1 VRAGQFDIEEV
12 STIIGPYRRRK
23 NLVNKDINIPI
34 NGAIMKFKSSN
45 IYRKLL
51 SLGFTLAISSGVV
64 SAQALERAAAGI
76 NPAAIQAAVDQFR
89 ADLGPNNGIGGSFTT
104 GRREI
109 NWDGVPNGVASPN
122 PISGDFFNVNS
133 PRGAIFTS
141 TSGPVLTGGPLQP
154 FQISSTV
161 ASGVPVRFGNINP
174 TYTNEF
180 QAFSGERLFTT
191 TRGSNVVEIA
201 FRIPGTDIPATV
213 TGFGAVF
220 TDIDSRST
228 IMQFYDDK
236 GNLLFTPHGP
246 VEGIDKGLSF
256 QGVSYNDGTRI
267 SKVVIVLGNVP
278 LSAGTTDGA
287 GDIFDVVAM
296 DDFIYGEPRAA
307 EFHSGDAD
315 GDGVADA
322 RVFRPSTGTWF
333 TLNSGSNTVS
343 TEQFGFNGDVPI
355 DGDFDGDRRA
365 DLAVFR
371 PSEGVWFVK
380 GSSNGSFITQSLG
393 QNGDRPV
400 AGDYDK
406 DGKTDIAVWRPANG
420 NYFVLRSKDNRSSF
434 FAFPF
439 GTNGDIPVQGGAQ

>member
-1 VRAGQFDIEEV
+1 M
-12 STIIGPYRRRK
+12 K
-23 NLVNKDINIPI
+23 NAILLGSFFLLAFIN
-34 NGAIMKFKSSN
+34 
-45 IYRKLL
+45 L
-51 SLGFTLAISSGVV
+51 TLDV
-64 SAQALERAAAGI
+64 SAQAIKREAVGAT
-76 NPAAIQAAVDQFR
+76 PAAIQAAVDQFR
-89 ADLGPNNGIGGSFTT
+89 ADLGPLNPNNGQSFTS

-109 NWDGVPNGVASPN
+109 NWDGVGDNFASPN

-133 PRGAIFTS
+133 PRGLITTS

-154 FQISSTV
+154 FQISSNA

-180 QAFSGERLFTT
+180 KAFSGERIFTT

-220 TDIDSRST
+220 TDVDSRST

-236 GNLLFTPHGP
+236 GKLLFTPNGP
-246 VEGIDKGLSF
+246 IPEFDKGLSF

-267 SKVVIVLGNVP
+267 SRVVLVLGNVP
-278 LSAGTTDGA
+278 LSAGTTDGQ

-296 DDFIYGEPRAA
+296 DDFIYGEPRSA
-307 EFHSGDAD
+307 EFHSGDVD

-322 RVFRPSTGTWF
+322 RVFRPTSGTWF

-343 TEQFGFNGDVPI
+343 IDRFGAEGDVPV

-365 DLAVFR
+365 DVALYR
-371 PSEGVWFVK
+371 PSEGNWFIRESST
-380 GSSNGSFITQSLG
+380 GSVIVQSFGSAT
-393 QNGDRPV
+393 DEPV

-406 DGKTDIAVWRPANG
+406 DGITDIAVWRPANG
-420 NYFVLRSKDNRSSF
+420 SYFVLRSKDKRSSF
-434 FAFPF
+434 FSFPF
-439 GTNGDIPVQGGAQ
+439 GLAGDIPVQAAAQ

>member
-1 VRAGQFDIEEV
+1 MKKAINAFLAGGFAV
-12 STIIGPYRRRK
+12 
-23 NLVNKDINIPI
+23 
-34 NGAIMKFKSSN
+34 AIASA
-45 IYRKLL
+45 
-51 SLGFTLAISSGVV
+51 TA
-64 SAQALERAAAGI
+64 SAQVIERSAFGA
-76 NPAAIQAAVDQFR
+76 NPAAIRAAVDQFR
-89 ADLGPNNGIGGSFTT
+89 VDLGELNPNTAQTFAS

-109 NWDGVPNGVASPN
+109 NWDGVSNGVASPN

-133 PRGAIFTS
+133 PRGVVFTS

-213 TGFGAVF
+213 NGFGAVF
-220 TDIDSRST
+220 TDVDSRST
-228 IMQFYDDK
+228 VMQFYDDK
-236 GNLLFTPHGP
+236 GKLLRSPNGP
-246 VEGIDKGLSF
+246 VEGVDKGLSF

-278 LSAGTTDGA
+278 LSAGTTDGQ

-315 GDGVADA
+315 GDGVADL
-322 RVFRPSTGTWF
+322 RVFRPASGTWF
-333 TLNSGSNTVS
+333 TINSGSNTVS
-343 TEQFGFNGDVPI
+343 IEQFGLDGDIPI
-355 DGDFDGDRRA
+355 DGDFDGDSRA
-365 DLAVFR
+365 DISIFR
-371 PSEGVWFVK
+371 PADGNWWIQRSSDKSLFVVNW
-380 GSSNGSFITQSLG
+380 GIA
-393 QNGDRPV
+393 GDIPV
-400 AGDYDK
+400 AADYDK
-406 DGKTDIAVWRPANG
+406 DRKTDIAVWRPSDG
-420 NYFVLRSKDNRSSF
+420 NYFTAFSSTGF
-434 FAFPF
+434 STNSAFHW
-439 GTNGDIPVQGGAQ
+439 GIDGDIPVHAAAH